1 MLITEIIAKKN
12 LYTIRIGDSFYDV
25 CEECYL
31 TSGLKA
37 GTSVTDAELSALLE
51 NNEYIICRNYLLKQ
65 ISTYYKTEKGYRD
78 KLYEKKFSYPAIKKS
93 IDYALDKGYIND
105 RRFAERYYERF
116 KTKKGKNLIISELKN
131 KGVSAENLTFLSDVT
146 ANDDIVIN
154 LARKYM
160 KNKEKN
166 LETKNKLIR
175 SLASKGFGFEEIY
188 RAVNEIFSEF

>member
-131 KGVSAENLTFLSDVT
+131 KGVSTENLTFLSDVT
-146 ANDDIVIN
+146 ANDDIATN

>member
-25 CEECYL
+25 CEECFL

-146 ANDDIVIN
+146 ANDDIATN

-166 LETKNKLIR
+166 LENKNKLIR

>member
-12 LYTIRIGDSFYDV
+12 LYAIRIGDSFYDV
-25 CEECYL
+25 CEECFL

-37 GTSVTDAELSALLE
+37 GKSVTDAELSALLE

-78 KLYEKKFSYPAIKKS
+78 KLYEKKFSYSAIKKS

-146 ANDDIVIN
+146 ANDDIATN

-166 LETKNKLIR
+166 LENKNKLIR

-188 RAVNEIFSEF
+188 RAVNEIFSDF

>member
-25 CEECYL
+25 CEECFL

-78 KLYEKKFSYPAIKKS
+78 KLYEKKFSYSAIKKS

-116 KTKKGKNLIISELKN
+116 KAKKGKNLIISELKN

-146 ANDDIVIN
+146 ANDDIATN

-166 LETKNKLIR
+166 LENKNKLIR

>member
-146 ANDDIVIN
+146 ANDDIATN

-166 LETKNKLIR
+166 LENKNKLIR

>member
-25 CEECYL
+25 CEECFL

-78 KLYEKKFSYPAIKKS
+78 KLYEKKFSYSAIKKS

-146 ANDDIVIN
+146 ANDDIATN

-166 LETKNKLIR
+166 LENKNKLIR

-188 RAVNEIFSEF
+188 RAVNEIFSDF

>member
-1 MLITEIIAKKN
+1 MLITEIIPKKN

-25 CEECYL
+25 CEECFL

-78 KLYEKKFSYPAIKKS
+78 KLYEKKFSYSAIKKS

-116 KTKKGKNLIISELKN
+116 KTKKGKKLIISELKN
-131 KGVSAENLTFLSDVT
+131 KGVSAENLAFLSDVT
-146 ANDDIVIN
+146 ANDDIVMN

-160 KNKEKN
+160 KNKEKS
-166 LETKNKLIR
+166 LENKNKLIR

>member
-12 LYTIRIGDSFYDV
+12 LYAIRIGDSFYDV
-25 CEECYL
+25 CEECFL

-78 KLYEKKFSYPAIKKS
+78 KLYEKKFSYSAIKKS
-93 IDYALDKGYIND
+93 IDYVLDKGYIND

-146 ANDDIVIN
+146 ANDDIATN

-188 RAVNEIFSEF
+188 RAVNEIFSDF

>member
-146 ANDDIVIN
+146 ANDDIVLN
-154 LARKYM
+154 LVRKYM

-166 LETKNKLIR
+166 LENKNKLIR

>member
-12 LYTIRIGDSFYDV
+12 LYAIRIGDSFYDV
-25 CEECYL
+25 CEECFL

-78 KLYEKKFSYPAIKKS
+78 KLYEKKFSYSAIKKS

-146 ANDDIVIN
+146 ANDDIATN

-188 RAVNEIFSEF
+188 RAVNEIFSDF

>member
-25 CEECYL
+25 CEECFL

-78 KLYEKKFSYPAIKKS
+78 KLYEKKFSYSAIKKS

-146 ANDDIVIN
+146 ANDDIATN

-166 LETKNKLIR
+166 LENKNKLIR

>member
-25 CEECYL
+25 CEECFL

-166 LETKNKLIR
+166 LENKNKLIR

>member
-25 CEECYL
+25 CEECFL

-146 ANDDIVIN
+146 ANDDIVLN

>member
-37 GTSVTDAELSALLE
+37 GASVTDAELSALLE

-78 KLYEKKFSYPAIKKS
+78 KLYEKKFSYSAIKKS

-146 ANDDIVIN
+146 ANDDIATN

-166 LETKNKLIR
+166 LENKNKLIR

>member
-25 CEECYL
+25 CEECFL

-78 KLYEKKFSYPAIKKS
+78 KLYEKKFSYSAIKKS

-146 ANDDIVIN
+146 ANDDIVLN

-166 LETKNKLIR
+166 LENKNKLIR

-188 RAVNEIFSEF
+188 RAVNEIFSNF

>member
-1 MLITEIIAKKN
+1 MLITEIIPKKN

-25 CEECYL
+25 CEECFL

-116 KTKKGKNLIISELKN
+116 KTKKGKKLIISELKN
-131 KGVSAENLTFLSDVT
+131 KGVSAENLAFLSDIT
-146 ANDDIVIN
+146 ANDDIVMN

-160 KNKEKN
+160 KNKEKS
-166 LETKNKLIR
+166 LENKNKLIR

-188 RAVNEIFSEF
+188 RAVNEIFSDF